1 MKFRILLNLG
11 IFFTFFLLVFI
22 IEFYMKYNGYNNL
35 TLVKYDCKKYQEV
48 HRCSNYNNEIKEDKN
63 FYNNNIEFKEYKY
76 KESNIDT
83 KIEKIVNAKEVQ
95 REFNILQNDLK
106 YIYELN
112 SSNAVSGLA
121 RANNFYPS
129 KYKRVGSKI
138 KILAVSD
145 SFGEGMGLYN
155 PYSDTWIGQLENT
168 LLSDGYNV
176 EVDRFA
182 SSGANFF
189 DFYEMLSSKNIEAI
203 DPDIIVLSLLA
214 NDLTLP
220 HYKADYYYVKCIK
233 DGVGGEFFN
242 SLFREYIPYIYSKI
256 LSSNCDM
263 QRLKAKYGDEAIYD
277 GYLKLEDA
285 PFGDLY
291 KESMNKIIENANG
304 RPIVIQPLFSNF
316 DNEIVTFCCAS
327 PYYYINDYI
336 NYLESIGY
344 IIPNIDIN
352 KITKIGDL
360 NFDLIAT
367 LPPVD
372 WAHWSPFWID
382 KIVTPTI
389 ESVKTIIDNK
399 LLNDSKIDLLSTNSL
414 IRTSPRSVR
423 VNDLN
428 YIQFEMSKDPKKLY
442 ITDNERDRM
451 VVKLGDILD
460 EVFCA
465 GINRPHI
472 RIYLNQLKHK
482 EDKII
487 FNLLSSESQLVI
499 AGIYY
504 DKNKI
509 ERFTKLE
516 VLKPNESKMYFPNE
530 KIVGLI
536 VGAPISGC
544 NSEERWSVPSF
555 LAQIK
560 FQ

>member
-1 MKFRILLNLG
+1 MKFRILLNLS
-11 IFFTFFLLVFI
+11 IFFIFFLLVFI
-22 IEFYMKYNGYNNL
+22 IEYYMKYNGYSNL
-35 TLVKYDCKKYQEV
+35 TLVEYDCKKYQEV
-48 HRCSNYNNEIKEDKN
+48 HRCSNYYHENKEDKN
-63 FYNNNIEFKEYKY
+63 FYNTNIEFKDYRY
-76 KESNIDT
+76 KESIVDT
-83 KIEKIVNAKEVQ
+83 KIDKIVNAKEVQ

-106 YIYELN
+106 YINKLN
-112 SSNAVSGLA
+112 SSNSVIGLA

-129 KYKRVGSKI
+129 KYKRAGSKI

-155 PYSDTWIGQLENT
+155 PYSDTWIGQLENS

-189 DFYEMLSSKNIEAI
+189 DFYEMLSRDNIEAI

-233 DGVGGEFFN
+233 DGVGGEFFK
-242 SLFREYIPYIYSKI
+242 SLFIEHLPYIYSKI
-256 LSSNCDM
+256 LSSNCDL
-263 QRLKAKYGDEAIYD
+263 QRLKAKYGDEEIYD
-277 GYLKLEDA
+277 GYLKLDEA

-291 KESMNKIIENANG
+291 KESMNEILKNANG

-316 DNEIVTFCCAS
+316 DNEIVSFCCAS
-327 PYYYINDYI
+327 PYYYIKDYI

-352 KITKIGDL
+352 KITEIGEL
-360 NFDLIAT
+360 NFDHIAA

-382 KIVTPTI
+382 KIVMPTI
-389 ESVKTIIDNK
+389 KSVKSIIDNK
-399 LLNDSKIDLLSTNSL
+399 FLNDSKIDLLSTNSL
-414 IRTSPRSVR
+414 ISTSPRSVR
-423 VNDLN
+423 VNELN
-428 YIQFEMSKDPKKLY
+428 YIQFEMSKEPKKLY

-451 VVKLGDILD
+451 VVKLDDTLD

-482 EDKII
+482 EEKII
-487 FNLLSSESQLVI
+487 FNLLSSESQLII

-504 DKNKI
+504 DENKI

-516 VLKPNESKMYFPNE
+516 VLKPNESKMYFPSE